1 MLLHGYLASK
11 ESFAW
16 QTDCL
21 ARRYRVTA
29 FDFPGMGKSAP
40 LAAAWGVEEYAAH
53 AARLLDAFSIRGA
66 RLLAHS
72 FGGRVALRLLS
83 SRPELFSRALLA
95 GCAGIPPRRGPGY
108 RAKVS
113 AYRLVRKF
121 APRFAEKHFGSAEY
135 RTLPPLMR
143 ESYKKIVNEDLTP
156 CLSRIRVPVLYVFG
170 EKDTAT
176 PPYMARALAAGTAGA
191 GLVFM
196 QGCSHFCFAEQPEKF
211 NAVMLEFFR

>member
-11 ESFAW
+11 ECFAP
-16 QTDCL
+16 QISCL
-21 ARRYRVTA
+21 SAKYRVTA

-40 LAAAWGVEEYAAH
+40 LTEAWGVEEYAAH
-53 AARLLDAFSIRGA
+53 TARLLDALGVRGA

-72 FGGRVALRLLS
+72 FGGRVALKLLS
-83 SRPELFSRALLA
+83 SRPELFSRALLV
-95 GCAGIPPRRGPGY
+95 GCAGILPKRGIRY
-108 RAKVS
+108 RAKVA
-113 AYRLVRKF
+113 AYRAVRRA
-121 APRFAEKHFGSAEY
+121 APRFAERHFGSAEY
-135 RTLPPLMR
+135 RTLSPLMR

-176 PPYMARALAAGTAGA
+176 PPYMARTLAAGTAGA
-191 GLVFM
+191 GLIFFEN
-196 QGCSHFCFAEQPEKF
+196 CAHFCFAEQPQKF